1 MYNGRHCYKE
11 DYYKVLDLSN
21 HFFSLLKNKNP
32 NYEDYGHYLYK
43 EIKEFDELLSDKFL
57 LVLRN
62 SKKNLE
68 VDYQNL
74 ENRTRN
80 IIEELLSNIAI
91 DIKEHN

>member
-1 MYNGRHCYKE
+1 MDN
-11 DYYKVLDLSN
+11 
-21 HFFSLLKNKNP
+21 
-32 NYEDYGHYLYK
+32 GHYLYK

-57 LVLRN
+57 LVLQN
-62 SKKNLE
+62 SRKNLE

-80 IIEELLSNIAI
+80 IIEELLSNIVI

>member
-1 MYNGRHCYKE
+1 MYNGHHCCQE
-11 DYYKVLDLSN
+11 DYYKVLELSN

-32 NYEDYGHYLYK
+32 NYEDYGRYLYK
-43 EIKEFDELLSDKFL
+43 EIKEFDELLSDRYL
-57 LVLRN
+57 LVLQN
-62 SKKNLE
+62 SNKNLE

-80 IIEELLSNIAI
+80 IIEELLSNILT

>member
-1 MYNGRHCYKE
+1 MYNGRHRHQD
-11 DYYKVLDLSN
+11 DYYKVLELSN

-32 NYEDYGHYLYK
+32 KYEDYGRYLYK
-43 EIKEFDELLSDKFL
+43 EIKEFDELLSDRFL
-57 LVLRN
+57 LVLQN
-62 SKKNLE
+62 SNKNLE

-80 IIEELLSNIAI
+80 IIEELLSNILT

>member
-1 MYNGRHCYKE
+1 MLE
-11 DYYKVLDLSN
+11 LSN
-21 HFFSLLKNKNP
+21 QFLSLLKINNQ
-32 NYEDYGHYLYK
+32 NNEDSVQSLYK